1 MQQPEPTPPREP
13 PPRRREQRRWI
24 VIAVFAIV
32 VAITAARGFNPYTGI
47 APHIDSGVYVGA
59 AEHILHGRVL
69 YKEIWD
75 HKPPVVHAIDT
86 LALRF
91 GDHTVNSVRSM
102 ERWWAALAALAV
114 LAIGFLAFEN
124 VALAGVASL
133 LFVMHFYHPNVVR
146 GNQPEEYGSILTLVA
161 ILLCVASTACRRW
174 ALPSAAASGLF
185 FALACLTKETF
196 ALGVIPWPVFLAW
209 GAHQRRTPWLRT
221 VSWYVAG
228 FAVPFAVFL
237 GYLLWN
243 GALDNWLDVLRFNL
257 SYVRFDARNEPNPA
271 LLGSLLQGSARA
283 YELVFAVSRVT
294 AVAAMLG
301 AVSVAVRDF
310 RRKSR
315 GLPIVFLAFF
325 LFNLFGVSLARRYGY
340 YYLQLV
346 SGYVLLAACGLAF
359 LLCLARRRRT
369 LQAGIVAV
377 FVGALLTVDGHEAG
391 RFGRAL
397 AQRRTT
403 FHGDDEVVSFIRA
416 NTASSDPIWNLVREG
431 SAVYAHADR
440 LSPTRFFYI
449 SANLFRDLP
458 DPEGARRE
466 IGEALAVRP
475 PKIIVFD
482 GDNAWLAKAD
492 LVEWFR
498 TNYEP
503 TSVARVFLRRASTA
517 SGGPSAMRSRFPEAG
532 SVEPFSG
539 ICFLP
544 ATAGPPGFGQPL
556 GARAARAGV

>member
-1 MQQPEPTPPREP
+1 MHEPERTPPPEP
-13 PPRRREQRRWI
+13 PPRRREHGRRI
-24 VIAVFAIV
+24 VIALVAVV
-32 VAITAARGFNPYTGI
+32 VAIVAALAFNPYTGI
-47 APHIDSGVYVGA
+47 APHIDSGVYLGA
-59 AEHILHGRVL
+59 AEHILHGKVL

-75 HKPPVVHAIDT
+75 HKPPVVHTIDA

-91 GDHTVNSVRSM
+91 GDHTVNSVRSL
-102 ERWWAALAALAV
+102 ERWWAAIAAAAV
-114 LAIGFLAFEN
+114 LVIGLLAFEN
-124 VALAGVASL
+124 VALASVASL
-133 LFVMHFYHPNVVR
+133 LFLMHFYHPNVMR

-161 ILLCVASTACRRW
+161 ILLCLASAAYRRW
-174 ALPSAAASGLF
+174 SLPSAAASGLF
-185 FALACLTKETF
+185 FALTCLTKETF
-196 ALGVIPWPVFLAW
+196 ALGAIPWAVFLAW
-209 GAHQRRTPWLRT
+209 DARRRRTPWLRT
-221 VSWYVAG
+221 ICCFGAG
-228 FAVPFAVFL
+228 FAVPFVAFL
-237 GYLLWN
+237 AYLLWN
-243 GALDNWLDVLRFNL
+243 GALGDWLDVLRFNV

-271 LLGSLLQGSARA
+271 LLGSLLQASTRA
-283 YELVFAVSRVT
+283 HELVFVVSRAT

-315 GLPIVFLAFF
+315 GLPVVFLAFF
-325 LFNLFGVSLARRYGY
+325 LVNLFGVSLARRYGY

-359 LLCLARRRRT
+359 LLFLARRRRT

-397 AQRRTT
+397 AQQRAT

-416 NTASSDPIWNLVREG
+416 NTAPSDPIWNLVREG

-449 SANLFRDLP
+449 GANLLRDLP

-466 IGEALAVRP
+466 IGEALAVLP

-482 GDNAWLAKAD
+482 GDDAWLAKAN

-498 TNYEP
+498 TNYAP
-503 TSVARVFLRRASTA
+503 TRVARVFLRRPSTP
-517 SGGPSAMRSRFPEAG
+517 SGGSRR
-532 SVEPFSG
+532 
-539 ICFLP
+539 L
-544 ATAGPPGFGQPL
+544 Q
-556 GARAARAGV
+556 